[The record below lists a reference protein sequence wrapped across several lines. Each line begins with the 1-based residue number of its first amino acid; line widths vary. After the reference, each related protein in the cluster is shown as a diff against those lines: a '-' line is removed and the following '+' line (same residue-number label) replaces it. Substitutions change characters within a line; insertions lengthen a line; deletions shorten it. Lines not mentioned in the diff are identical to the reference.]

1 MTTSGTYAFTVTRDD
16 LIQAALRVCTA
27 YGPLDTI
34 PPQEIIYCAQALNI
48 LVKSAAFRALPL
60 WCIQTVSTTLQQG
73 IASYNL
79 STIAGMVR
87 PQKVINAWIRN
98 ASGQDTILAPLAR
111 SDYEQLGLKSSLGT
125 PNQFYYDAQLTNAT
139 ITVYNTPADSTNTF
153 LITLKRQ
160 LQDFNLSTDN
170 PDFPQEAY
178 QLLKWCLAD
187 EIALEYSTPADV
199 RKEITSKAVAFFDTF
214 MDSEQEN
221 ASVVFTPGSQKHG

>member
-1 MTTSGTYAFTVTRDD
+1 MITSGTYAFTVTRDD

-60 WCIQTVSTTLQQG
+60 WCIQTVSTPLVQG
-73 IASYNL
+73 VASYNL
-79 STIAGMVR
+79 ATIAAMQR
-87 PQKVINAWIRN
+87 PQKVINAWVRN
-98 ASGQDTILAPLAR
+98 ATLQDTQLSPLAR
-111 SDYEQLGLKSSLGT
+111 SDYEALGLKSSQGT
-125 PNQFYYDAQLTNAT
+125 PNQYYYDPQLSNAT
-139 ITVYNTPADSTNTF
+139 ITVYNTPADNTNTLF
-153 LITLKRQ
+153 VTIKRQ

-199 RKEITSKAVAFFDTF
+199 RKEITAKAVAFFDSF

-221 ASVVFTPGSQKHG
+221 ASVMFTPSSQKHG